1 MLFFLLSCCFV
12 LFDLCSFHFC
22 LCVWLKQSHVILS
35 ASNRKTNMGETQ
47 SLAVVF
53 HLCLL
58 RRGWGHSLDK
68 KKKIKKNLGIGTELL
83 SNIIKAKEASTVS
96 TLPVHLRKLLTP
108 TSHMALVV
116 AKFKIRN
123 TMRFPQKIKSR
134 YLLSPMGQ
142 RWKRST
148 PQGKECPPPGGDT

>member
-22 LCVWLKQSHVILS
+22 LCVWLKLSHVILS
-35 ASNRKTNMGETQ
+35 VSNRKTNMGETQ

-68 KKKIKKNLGIGTELL
+68 KKIFLGIGTELL

-96 TLPVHLRKLLTP
+96 TLPVHLGKLLTP

-134 YLLSPMGQ
+134 YLLFPRGQ
-142 RWKRST
+142 RWKRSS
-148 PQGKECPPPGGDT
+148 PQGKECSPPGRG